1 MGSQDRREREK
12 QMRRRHIM
20 DAARVVF
27 AANGFGSGTMEQI
40 AQRADYKP
48 ATLYL
53 YFKNKHELYA
63 SLTRELMEH
72 LSGQFN
78 QWAAREDIGPMEKLA
93 LLPELMMELYDHDPT
108 VLVALFRL
116 QASQGIKLLEDE
128 SIEELNKHAAQ
139 AMRNISSVFR
149 AAIENGDLTD
159 HHPNAMAD
167 SVWAIFT
174 GMVLWEE
181 SKRFF
186 NPRKEYLRSTLS
198 LAINLFVQG
207 GVNV

>member
-1 MGSQDRREREK
+1 MSGLDRREREK

-20 DAARVVF
+20 EAARAVF
-27 AANGFGSGTMEQI
+27 AARGFASATMEQI

-48 ATLYL
+48 GTLYL

-63 SLTRELMEH
+63 SLTTELMEH
-72 LSGQFN
+72 LSSRFR
-78 QWAAREDIGPMEKLA
+78 QWASDAGVGPMEKLDQ
-93 LLPELMMELYDHDPT
+93 LPGLMVEIYDHDPT

-116 QASQGIKLLEDE
+116 QASQGLKQLEDE
-128 SIEELNKHAAQ
+128 TIAELNLYAAK
-139 AMRNISSVFR
+139 AMDDIASVFR
-149 AAIENGDLTD
+149 AAIDNGDMRP
-159 HHPNAMAD
+159 HHPNALAD

-186 NPRKEYLRSTLS
+186 NPRKEYLQSTLE
-198 LAINLFVQG
+198 LAIQLFVRG
-207 GVNV
+207 GVNH

>member
-1 MGSQDRREREK
+1 MGSEQRREREK

-20 DAARVVF
+20 EAAKAVF
-27 AANGFGSGTMEQI
+27 AANGFGSATMEQI

-63 SLTRELMEH
+63 SLTRELMEYI
-72 LSGQFN
+72 SDRFG
-78 QWAAREDIGPMEKLA
+78 QWAGRTDIGPMGKLA
-93 LLPELMMELYDHDPT
+93 LLPDLMIEMYDHDPT

-116 QASQGIKLLEDE
+116 QASQGIKMLEDE
-128 SIEELNKHAAQ
+128 TIDELNKHAGLS
-139 AMRNISSVFR
+139 MSRISSVFR
-149 AAIENGDLTD
+149 AAIENGEMND

-167 SVWAIFT
+167 SIWAIFT

-186 NPRKEYLRSTLS
+186 NPRKQYLRTTLEMT
-198 LAINLFVQG
+198 IRLFIQG
-207 GVNV
+207 GVSA

>member
-1 MGSQDRREREK
+1 MGSEQRREREK

-20 DAARVVF
+20 EAAKAVF
-27 AANGFGSGTMEQI
+27 AANGFGSATMEQI

-72 LSGQFN
+72 ISEQFI
-78 QWAAREDIGPMEKLA
+78 QWAGRTDIGPMDKLA
-93 LLPELMMELYDHDPT
+93 MLPGLMMALYDHDPT

-116 QASQGIKLLEDE
+116 QASQGVKMLEDE
-128 SIEELNKHAAQ
+128 TIEELNKHAAL
-139 AMRNISSVFR
+139 AMRSISSVFR
-149 AAIENGDLTD
+149 AAVENGEMNG

-186 NPRKEYLRSTLS
+186 NPRKQYLGTTLEMT
-198 LAINLFVQG
+198 INLFVQG
-207 GVNV
+207 GVNA